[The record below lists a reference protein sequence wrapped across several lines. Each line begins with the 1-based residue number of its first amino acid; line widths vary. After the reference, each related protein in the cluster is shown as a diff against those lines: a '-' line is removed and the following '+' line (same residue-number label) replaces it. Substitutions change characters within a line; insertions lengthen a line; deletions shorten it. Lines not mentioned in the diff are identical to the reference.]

1 MINATYFDG
10 QSSRRQP
17 VELLIHKRIVAIIG
31 PEVRRSVRLSKID
44 VSEPLEHAPRI
55 LRLPGG
61 GFVESSDP
69 GLDRLLRKNGY
80 REPRVVAW
88 QRNWPLSLLSLVS
101 LLAVLVA
108 GYQWGLPWAADTV
121 AQHLPASIEK
131 KIGDGEWRVID
142 NVYMEA
148 SRLDEAEQER
158 LRKMFAAL
166 RQPRGEK
173 TPYRLEFRYSKVG
186 PNAFALP
193 NGVIVLT
200 DQLVTLAQDDAAV
213 MGVLGH
219 ELGHVQRRHSLRRLL
234 QAVGVGM
241 AVNLVIGDVS
251 SALATMPTFLL
262 DQKYSRDFERE
273 SDQYAIDMMHA
284 NGVPLSPMAHLFEK
298 MADERE
304 RAQPADARQSS
315 AQQDDDEDEDEG
327 EGEEEQPDVGR
338 RPHKPA
344 PGTRRA
350 DYLSSH
356 PSDAERIAR
365 LRAADAKP

>member
-17 VELLIHKRIVAIIG
+17 VELLIHKRIVAIVG
-31 PEVRRSVRLSKID
+31 PDVRRSVRLSQID

-61 GFVESSDP
+61 AFLESSDP
-69 GLDRLLRKNGY
+69 GLARLLRKNGY
-80 REPRVVAW
+80 REPRVVRW
-88 QRNWPLSLLSLVS
+88 QRNWPLSLLALIA
-101 LLAVLVA
+101 LLALLVA

-121 AQHLPASIEK
+121 AQHLPASIER
-131 KIGDGEWRVID
+131 KIGDGELRLID

-148 SRLDEAEQER
+148 SRLDEAEQAR
-158 LRKMFAAL
+158 LRAMFAKL
-166 RQPRGEK
+166 RQPRGER

-213 MGVLGH
+213 LGVLGH
-219 ELGHVQRRHSLRRLL
+219 ELGHLQRRHALRRLL
-234 QAVGVGM
+234 QAAGVGM
-241 AVNLVIGDVS
+241 VVNLMIGDVS
-251 SALATMPTFLL
+251 SALATAPAFLL

-273 SDQYAIDMMHA
+273 SDQYAIDMMRA
-284 NGVPLSPMAHLFEK
+284 NGVPLSPMAQLFEK
-298 MADERE
+298 MAAGREHAQTADAGQQEAQGDGDGDEGD
-304 RAQPADARQSS
+304 AQPDLRRRPGQR
-315 AQQDDDEDEDEG
+315 
-327 EGEEEQPDVGR
+327 GR
-338 RPHKPA
+338 RVKQ
-344 PGTRRA
+344 A

-356 PSDAERIAR
+356 PSDDERIAR
-365 LRAADAKP
+365 LRAADAKQ